1 MVIENIITLIA
12 GIIETGALGF
22 FIFQVVKGLKTEITT
37 LQNTISQQGKTIE
50 VMEKRISETEKIG
63 EIYKTLISDIPQDIE
78 NYKSFI
84 TKTKDSII
92 FELREE
98 NTSIKDKLKETKK
111 LIETSRD
118 SKEQIEEYLKV
129 LKRLMSPYK
138 QKFGGEEYLMLKDIS
153 EFDKFQI
160 ENSVKTIVES
170 QTIQEFFNNLGITIE
185 INDDITIVSQI
196 LKTVNAKKEKIPMR
210 AQWSLDGH
218 YLLLENKI
226 ILSSS
231 FLSLLEN
238 EFSILKQ

>member
-1 MVIENIITLIA
+1 
-12 GIIETGALGF
+12 
-22 FIFQVVKGLKTEITT
+22 
-37 LQNTISQQGKTIE
+37 
-50 VMEKRISETEKIG
+50 
-63 EIYKTLISDIPQDIE
+63 
-78 NYKSFI
+78 
-84 TKTKDSII
+84 
-92 FELREE
+92 
-98 NTSIKDKLKETKK
+98 
-111 LIETSRD
+111 
-118 SKEQIEEYLKV
+118 
-129 LKRLMSPYK
+129 
-138 QKFGGEEYLMLKDIS
+138 MLKDIS

-170 QTIQEFFNNLGITIE
+170 QTIREFFNNLGITIE